1 MLARSQVSF
10 SPQRMA
16 TFPRSNVFAFVPGRA
31 RKRFRRLEAGHF
43 GLGNQSRVRAIE
55 VAENFAAIANEQQAF
70 VVGFAVARPRRC
82 IFQYGTSALGKANFQ
97 PTTQPRKCDV
107 LCDLRGVCSPRDLV
121 SRW

>member
-1 MLARSQVSF
+1 
-10 SPQRMA
+10 MA
-16 TFPRSNVFAFVPGRA
+16 TFPRSNAFAFVPGRA

-55 VAENFAAIANEQQAF
+55 AAENFAAIANEQQAF

-97 PTTQPRKCDV
+97 PTTQPRENAMSCATCAV
-107 LCDLRGVCSPRDLV
+107 FGSPRDLV